1 MKKVLWLFLAVPL
14 LFASCKRGQR
24 SPIPEEVVEEIKLPY
39 LPKVEPYQ
47 ASETKVFDLVHT
59 KLRVSFDWEQQYLYG
74 IANVTVKAH
83 AYPQSELV
91 LDAKGFDIDYVRLIE
106 DDYSEDLRFTYD
118 SLFLSIDLNKLYES
132 GRKLQVEIKYT
143 AKPNEIK
150 NIESGSSAIKD
161 DKGLYFINPLGKD
174 KDKPRQVWTQGETEA
189 SSCWFPTI
197 DAPNQKMTQE
207 FYITM
212 DSSFIVLSN
221 GVHVYTVENGDGTNT
236 SYWKQDK
243 PHAPYLAMIAAGE
256 FAEIKDTWNNIEVNY
271 YVEQKFAPYA
281 KDIFGNTPEMLEFF
295 SERLNYE
302 YPWDKYSQIIVR
314 DYVSGA
320 MENTS
325 AAVFMEQLQM
335 TDRELLDK
343 DYETTIAHELFH
355 HWFGDLVTCESW
367 SNLPLNESFAN
378 YSEYLWLE
386 YKYGVDEADYH
397 RNEELGGYL
406 NEAQKKRE
414 PLIRYH
420 YGHRM
425 EMFDAHSYN
434 KGGLVLHMLRK
445 YLGDNVFF
453 AGLSYYLHE
462 NEYTDVEVHELRL
475 AFEEVSGEDLNW
487 FFNQWFFSPGHPEI
501 MVRDTF
507 NNGKL
512 TVLVDQL
519 QDVTYH
525 DSLGFRSNAVYTFPV
540 NISYYIGQRRFE
552 QTVFVDGM
560 NNEFVF
566 DIDRKPDLVVFDD
579 KQMLLAQLSH
589 QKSVTAYGLQIE
601 PQFSYQLRYDAL
613 QGLKMQLTKGPMVDN
628 YIGLAINDAHW
639 SIRKEGY
646 DFLKELLYSNPFLIQ
661 QATEAAANDEKSHVR
676 ASALGYLIAISQ
688 NQEENLALYQNGLA
702 DLSYAVNAVSLEGYL
717 KTNALD
723 KAEKVAELRDVNSS
737 SLVNAILK
745 YYIEVGD
752 STQYE
757 WTKSKFEKFGS
768 GGKIDMVDSFAY
780 YLLLGGVSSEGLKVA
795 ILYFEELGM
804 TSDNMYDRYTAFR
817 ALYRLDPIVGVR
829 EIRTAIIANEKD
841 DFLKGVYENWEA
853 ALVK

>member
-1 MKKVLWLFLAVPL
+1 MKKVFWLFLAVPL

-445 YLGDNVFF
+445 YLGDDVFF